1 MLQPMQLSHV
11 QSDFRSRRYG
21 SSTMLCDVY
30 TCKVL
35 VVSRCI
41 SLGRLF
47 SSTNK
52 TDHIHLYIENMHTLP
67 ANIKWI
73 WLEAGR
79 TASFRGAF
87 LSRFAASAKQF
98 YIYRQCTYIVF
109 ILQCTK
115 QLPYSPIKEETS
127 VILIIFHDA
136 VTVTYRRSTWI
147 RYQKAIYWSVTVYNK
162 KFPSLQFDSSN
173 RTPQWKIT
181 DMFVC
186 LFDGV

>member
-1 MLQPMQLSHV
+1 MQLSHV

-52 TDHIHLYIENMHTLP
+52 TDHIHLDIENMHTLP

-87 LSRFAASAKQF
+87 LCRFAASAKQF